1 MRRKPSSQNNG
12 GYNNQN
18 RGKPRYQGSGGGD
31 HRSGGGH
38 HHNNG
43 GRPRKNY
50 AASREKYL
58 AQARDAL
65 ASGDRVL
72 AENYYQHADHCYRM
86 MVEEGY
92 NTRNS
97 APVQQAGDA
106 TQPQSEQQADQQ
118 TDQQGD
124 QQMEANIPENTNQ
137 LPAFITANY
146 EPAGAKPVDP
156 ASIQNWEER
165 DA

>member
-1 MRRKPSSQNNG
+1 MRRKPSQNNG
-12 GYNNQN
+12 GYNQN
-18 RGKPRYQGSGGGD
+18 RKPRYQGGGD
-31 HRSGGGH
+31 HRGQGGH
-38 HHNNG
+38 QGH

-92 NTRNS
+92 HVRNNAPMQQNDS
-97 APVQQAGDA
+97 AQSGQQDDNAEEVVPHG
-106 TQPQSEQQADQQ
+106 
-118 TDQQGD
+118 
-124 QQMEANIPENTNQ
+124 NTNQ
-137 LPAFITANY
+137 LPAFLTANG
-146 EPAGAKPVDP
+146 EDSGNQKPVDP
-156 ASIQNWEER
+156 GSIQNWEER

>member
-1 MRRKPSSQNNG
+1 MRRKPSQNNG

-18 RGKPRYQGSGGGD
+18 RKPRYQGSGGGD

-38 HHNNG
+38 HHNGG

-92 NTRNS
+92 NVRNS
-97 APVQQAGDA
+97 APVQQPGD
-106 TQPQSEQQADQQ
+106 QPQQQA
-118 TDQQGD
+118 QGD
-124 QQMEANIPENTNQ
+124 QQPETQEETIPEHTSQ
-137 LPAFITANY
+137 LPAFITATY
-146 EPAGAKPVDP
+146 EQPQAKPIDP
-156 ASIQNWEER
+156 AAIQNWEER